1 MTINDFNIGTIFLRD
16 KNYFEILFREHSKT
30 GRGGAVLRTKI
41 KNLKTGAISEETFKA
56 GDKFEE
62 ANVMSKK
69 MQFLYK
75 DGDVFYFMDNDTFEQ
90 ISLNNDQ
97 IGDQNKYLVDGMET
111 EVIFI
116 DESPLGIKIPI
127 KMDFEVV
134 DAPPAVKGNTVDG
147 GSKKVVLSNG
157 VEVSTPMFIKQ
168 GDVIKIN
175 TQTGEYVERK

>member
-1 MTINDFNIGTIFLRD
+1 MNISELNIGTIFMRD
-16 KNYFEILFREHSKT
+16 ENPFEVLFREHSKT

-62 ANVMSKK
+62 ANMIFQK

-75 DGDVFYFMDNDTFEQ
+75 DGEVFYFMDNDTFEQ
-90 ISLNNDQ
+90 VPLSMDQ
-97 IGDQNKYLVDGMET
+97 IGEQGKYLTDGIEI
-111 EVIFI
+111 EVILI
-116 DESPLGIKIPI
+116 DGNPLGIKIPI

-134 DAPPAVKGNTVDG
+134 ESPPAVKGNTVDG

-157 VEVSTPMFIKQ
+157 IEINTPLFIKQ